1 MKSKT
6 KPKPIAFY
14 INNRIRV
21 CCVRT
26 CISSICQCGAM
37 YSYFVADSIWNG
49 VNGSVKNSVG
59 DWDFVGQTIK
69 EMNRER

>member
-1 MKSKT
+1 
-6 KPKPIAFY
+6 
-14 INNRIRV
+14 
-21 CCVRT
+21 
-26 CISSICQCGAM
+26 M